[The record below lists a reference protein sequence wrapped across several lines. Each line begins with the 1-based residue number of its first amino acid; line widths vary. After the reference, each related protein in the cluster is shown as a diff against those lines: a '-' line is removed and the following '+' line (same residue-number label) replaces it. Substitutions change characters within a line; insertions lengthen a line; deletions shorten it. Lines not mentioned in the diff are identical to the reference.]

1 MVFKSNL
8 MMSYSVQQLA
18 KLAGVTV
25 RTLHHY
31 DQIGL
36 LKPMLI
42 ERNGY
47 RKYGQAELLKLQQI
61 LFFREMD
68 FPLEEI
74 AKIIGAPGFDI
85 QSALTDQR
93 QMLEIK
99 KKRLNGLIKT
109 IDRTIKSLNQEITMN
124 DQDLYGAFSKDEM
137 EAYAAEAKERW
148 GNTDAYKQ
156 SQERVKKMGKEG
168 LKKVM
173 DEGNK
178 ISAQL
183 AENMDKDPADPIVQ
197 ALVAKHYQ
205 WLHAFYDPNLEM
217 YRGLGEMYSADPR
230 FAANYEKIK
239 PGLAQFFTTAIK
251 IYCDRQKG

>member
-1 MVFKSNL
+1 MP
-8 MMSYSVQQLA
+8 YSVQQLA
-18 KLAGVTV
+18 QLAGVTV
-25 RTLHHY
+25 RTLHHH

-36 LKPMLI
+36 LKPMLV
-42 ERNGY
+42 EKNGY

-74 AKIIGAPGFDI
+74 SRIIAAPGFDLKK
-85 QSALTDQR
+85 ALADQR

-99 KKRLNGLIKT
+99 KKRLSGLIKT

-124 DQDLYGAFSKDEM
+124 DKDLYGAFSEDEM
-137 EAYAAEAKERW
+137 KIYAAEAKERW

-168 LKKVM
+168 MKKVM
-173 DEGNK
+173 EEGYG
-178 ISAQL
+178 ISEEL
-183 AENMDKDPADPIVQ
+183 AKNMDEDPDDPAVQ
-197 ALVAKHYQ
+197 AVVARHYQ
-205 WLHAFYDPNLEM
+205 WLHAFYEPNLEM
-217 YRGLGEMYSADPR
+217 YRGLGEMYSTDPR

-239 PGLAQFFTTAIK
+239 PGLAQFFTSAIK

>member
-1 MVFKSNL
+1 
-8 MMSYSVQQLA
+8 MSYSVQQLA

-42 ERNGY
+42 EQNGY
-47 RKYGQAELLKLQQI
+47 RKYGQTELLKLQQI

-74 AKIIGAPGFDI
+74 AKIVSAPGFNLK
-85 QSALTDQR
+85 QALTDQR
-93 QMLEIK
+93 RMLEIK

-109 IDRTIKSLNQEITMN
+109 VDRTIKSLNQEITMN

-173 DEGNK
+173 EESNQ
-178 ISAQL
+178 ISAEL
-183 AENMDKDPADPIVQ
+183 AKNMDKDPADPIVQ
-197 ALVAKHYQ
+197 AIVDKHYK
-205 WLHAFYDPNLEM
+205 WLQAFYEPNLEI
-217 YRGLGEMYSADPR
+217 YQGLGEMYSNDPR
-230 FAANYEKIK
+230 FAANYEKVK
-239 PGLAQFFTTAIK
+239 PGLAKFFTAAIK
-251 IYCDRQKG
+251 IYCGRQRG